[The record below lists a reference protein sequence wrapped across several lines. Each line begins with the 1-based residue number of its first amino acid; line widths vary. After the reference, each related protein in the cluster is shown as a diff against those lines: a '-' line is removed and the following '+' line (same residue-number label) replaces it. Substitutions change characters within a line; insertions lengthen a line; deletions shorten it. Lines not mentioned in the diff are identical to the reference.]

1 MLKFKAL
8 AICATVVA
16 VAAISSK
23 SSAQIYTDSFA
34 GITDWSHSLSV
45 SQYNG
50 ANPLISVKIT
60 LDTSVTQQGHIENGN
75 PDPADFTAKGIGDV
89 TMAYPTGGNL
99 TGHVVNDFGAF
110 TLLGSSL
117 PPVGGFPDFDGMGGD
132 YVSFG
137 PKVGT
142 DSNFII
148 ITNPIALAAFI
159 GGGNVSFLTNAT
171 GTSAF
176 TGPGNADEQILTNA
190 TAKVTVEYTSRP
202 LDVPE
207 PSTVAFLGTSML
219 SGVGFLIRR
228 RVRK

>member
-1 MLKFKAL
+1 MFKFKAL
-8 AICATVVA
+8 AICATIVA
-16 VAAISSK
+16 VAAVSSK
-23 SSAQIYTDSFA
+23 SSAQIYTDSYTS
-34 GITDWSHSLSV
+34 ITDWSHTLSV

-50 ANPLISVKIT
+50 ANPLFSVKIT

-75 PDPADFTAKGIGDV
+75 PDAADFTAKGIGDV
-89 TMAYPTGGNL
+89 SMGYPSGGNL
-99 TGHVVNDFGAF
+99 TGHVVNDFGSF
-110 TLLGSSL
+110 TLAGSDL
-117 PPVGGFPDFDGMGGD
+117 PPVFGFPDFNGSGPD

-148 ITNPIALAAFI
+148 ITNPADLALFI
-159 GGGNVSFLTNAT
+159 GAGSVNFLTNAS

-219 SGVGFLIRR
+219 SGVGFVIRR